1 MLTVSISSE
10 RNGLLA
16 VNDLDV
22 ALKYFKENLTGPAQK
37 EERDEQRSEIIRSPV
52 TRRRRCVIRED

>member
-37 EERDEQRSEIIRSPV
+37 EERDEEHSEIISSPV
-52 TRRRRCVIRED
+52 TRRRRCMIRED